1 MNDDLKGLTEVNA
14 EYSAAS
20 KAHREGRFAEAE
32 AGYRRALAREPG
44 HPEAWY
50 DLARLIAAS
59 GRIHEAINAY
69 ETAIRINPRHRNA
82 LINLGYHLGRSQPQ
96 RSLELTRRAI
106 AVDPNFHVAHDN
118 LGIQLRALN
127 RYTEAIDS
135 FHDALRVNPA
145 YFRAQLNLGVT
156 LSIVGR
162 VGEAEQALRQ
172 AIAQEPR
179 NGHPYFLLGTMIKI
193 KFDDPI
199 VEPMLALYNSAST
212 SETDRMYVAFA
223 LGRICD
229 DAGRYDEAF
238 DYWQTGNRLKR
249 KAINY
254 NLKEDEARIAAIKA
268 QFTPE
273 YLQSVPNSGIAD
285 ETPIFVVGMIRSG
298 TTLMEQIL
306 ASHPQVQGADE
317 NLWFPDAVGRRRD
330 YGPEDLK
337 SIGDTYL
344 ARVRGA
350 FGAAPRFV
358 VDKLVANWL
367 YIGEIHMALPNARI
381 ICMRRNPLDSC
392 LSAYSCLFAEYHH
405 YCYDMEELA
414 GFYRLFDELMAYWNE
429 VLPGKIY
436 VQSYE
441 ALLQDPESGVRGVLD
456 YCDLPFDQRCLEF
469 DKSSRP
475 VRTASYQQV
484 RSKLYTSSVGRWK
497 NYEKYLSAWKGLQQS

>member
-1 MNDDLKGLTEVNA
+1 MNDDPKALADANA

-44 HPEAWY
+44 NPEAWY
-50 DLARLIAAS
+50 DFGRLIAAA
-59 GRIHEAINAY
+59 GRIDEAIDAY
-69 ETAIRINPRHRNA
+69 ETVIRIAPRHRNA
-82 LINLGYHLGRSQPQ
+82 LINLGYHLGRRQPQ

-106 AVDPNFHVAHDN
+106 AVDPNFHVAYDN

-127 RYTEAIDS
+127 RYAEAIGS

-145 YFRAQLNLGVT
+145 YFRAQLNLGMT
-156 LSIVGR
+156 LSIMGR
-162 VGEAEQALRQ
+162 VDEAERALRR
-172 AIAQEPR
+172 AVALEPG
-179 NGHPYFLLGTMIKI
+179 NGHPYFLLGTTIKL

-199 VEPMLALYNSAST
+199 VEPMLALYYSPSAS
-212 SETDRMYVAFA
+212 EADRMHVAFA

-238 DYWQTGNRLKR
+238 NYWQTGNRLKR
-249 KAINY
+249 KTVKY
-254 NLKEDEARIAAIKA
+254 NLKEDEALIAAIKA
-268 QFTPE
+268 RFTPE
-273 YLQSVPNSGIAD
+273 YFQSAQNSGIAD

-317 NLWFPDAVGRRRD
+317 NVWFPDAVGRRRN

-337 SIGDTYL
+337 GIGEAYL
-344 ARVRGA
+344 ARLRTA
-350 FGAAPRFV
+350 FGPAPRFV

-367 YIGEIHMALPNARI
+367 YIGEIHLSLPNARI

-414 GFYRLFDELMAYWNE
+414 GFYRLFDSLMAYWNK

-436 VQSYE
+436 MQSYE
-441 ALLQDPESGVRGVLD
+441 DLLQDPEKAVRGVLNF
-456 YCDLPFDQRCLEF
+456 CDLAFDQRCLEF

-497 NYEKYLSAWKGLQQS
+497 NYEKYLGAWKGLQQS